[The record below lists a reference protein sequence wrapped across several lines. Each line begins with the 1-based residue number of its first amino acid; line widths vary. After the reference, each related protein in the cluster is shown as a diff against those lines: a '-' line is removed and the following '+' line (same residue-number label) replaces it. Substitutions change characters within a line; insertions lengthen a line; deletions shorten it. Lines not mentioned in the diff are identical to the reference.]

1 MRTQYENQ
9 LKELNAELIEMGSL
23 IETAINTAVEALIE
37 KDKEKCEFIESH
49 DEVINAKEKHIETLC
64 FKLLLHQ
71 QPVASDLR
79 LISSALKMITDMER
93 IGDYAQ
99 DIAELA
105 FRLSE
110 FEHIYKL
117 KYFEKM
123 GKVCSYMVTEC
134 INAFVDK
141 NSLRASALAETDDIV
156 DDLFAVVKDELV
168 NVILENR
175 SHSEQAVDLIMI
187 AKYLERIGDHAVNIA
202 QWAIFSITGQKSID

>member
-1 MRTQYENQ
+1 MRTQYEKQ
-9 LKELNAELIEMGSL
+9 LKELNTELIEMGSL

-37 KDKEKCEFIESH
+37 KDVEKADFIKEHDELINRKEKQIE
-49 DEVINAKEKHIETLC
+49 ALC

-71 QPVASDLR
+71 QPVAKDLR

-93 IGDYAQ
+93 IGDYAE

-105 FRLSE
+105 KRLSQ
-110 FEHIYKL
+110 FDHIYKL
-117 KYFEKM
+117 KYFKEM
-123 GKVCSYMVTEC
+123 GRVCGHMVTEC

-141 NSLRASALAETDDIV
+141 DALKASALAETDDIV
-156 DDLFAVVKDELV
+156 DDLFVVVKDELV

-202 QWAIFSITGQKSID
+202 EWAIFSITGEKSV

>member
-1 MRTQYENQ
+1 MRSKYDKQ
-9 LKELNAELIEMGSL
+9 LKELNTELIEMGAL

-37 KDKEKCEFIESH
+37 KDIEKAEFIKEH
-49 DEVINAKEKHIETLC
+49 DEAINAKEKQIETLC

-71 QPVASDLR
+71 QPVAKDLR

-93 IGDYAQ
+93 IGDYAE

-105 FRLSE
+105 KRLSK

-123 GKVCSYMVTEC
+123 GKVCAHMVTEC

-141 NSLRASALAETDDIV
+141 NALKASALAETDDIV
-156 DDLFAVVKDELV
+156 DDLFVFVKNELV

-202 QWAIFSITGQKSID
+202 EWAIFSITGQKEL